1 LSTRVP
7 ANWFKKAKLS
17 PDRQRASLNYFGV
30 NASQSLEVWRQK
42 GWIYPEDPRDGFNG
56 TAVIIRDDAVRM
68 TYARS
73 AGGVRFGVMRRN

>member
-1 LSTRVP
+1 MHRSR
-7 ANWFKKAKLS
+7 WRFGGRKAGFIRKI
-17 PDRQRASLNYFGV
+17 RG
-30 NASQSLEVWRQK
+30 
-42 GWIYPEDPRDGFNG
+42 DGFNG